1 MLSHENF
8 GKGER
13 LVFVHG
19 FTQTR
24 HSWRTIANRLSAN
37 NEIVLVDAPNHG
49 DSSDVSL
56 NLESGANAII
66 EVGGDATYIG
76 YSLGGRLCLTA
87 ALSNTKN
94 INRLVLVSATAG
106 IEESTERQSRIASD
120 DKLATRITQIGVSAF
135 IEEWLALPMF
145 AGLTNATNQRD
156 LRLNNTA
163 IALASSLRL
172 CGAGKQQPTWS
183 RLNELKM
190 PVLLIAGERDTK
202 FVELATRMTESIGGN
217 AHLKIIGN
225 CGHTP
230 HLEQPEQFLE
240 VMTSFLNT

>member
-1 MLSHENF
+1 MLTSDHF

-24 HSWRTIANRLSAN
+24 DSWRTIAQRLSTD

-49 DSSDVSL
+49 DSSDISL
-56 NLESGANAII
+56 NLEAGANAII
-66 EVGGDATYIG
+66 DVGGDATYIG
-76 YSLGGRLCLTA
+76 YSLGARFCLTA
-87 ALSNTKN
+87 ALSNAQRVK
-94 INRLVLVSATAG
+94 RLVLISATAG
-106 IEESTERQSRIASD
+106 IDNSSERQSRIVSD
-120 DKLATRITQIGVSAF
+120 EQLATRITQIGVSAF
-135 IEEWLALPMF
+135 IDEWLALPMF
-145 AGLTNATNQRD
+145 AGLTHETNQREF
-156 LRLNNTA
+156 RLNNTA

-183 RLNELKM
+183 RLTELKM

-202 FVELATRMTESIGGN
+202 FVELATRMAESIGSH
-217 AHLKIIGN
+217 AQLKIIAD

-230 HLEQPEQFLE
+230 HLEQPDQFLE
-240 VMTSFLNT
+240 VARSFLKH

>member
-1 MLSHENF
+1 MLTSDKF

-24 HSWRTIANRLSAN
+24 DSWRAIAQRLSAD
-37 NEIVLVDAPNHG
+37 NEIVLIDAPNHG
-49 DSSDVSL
+49 DSSDISL
-56 NLESGANAII
+56 NLETGANAIV
-66 EVGGDATYIG
+66 EVGGEATYIG

-87 ALSNTKN
+87 ALSNKERVK
-94 INRLVLVSATAG
+94 RLVLISATAG
-106 IEESTERQSRIASD
+106 IENTSERQSRIASD
-120 DKLATRITQIGVSAF
+120 EQLATRITQIGVSAF
-135 IEEWLALPMF
+135 IDEWLAMPLF
-145 AGLTNATNQRD
+145 SGLTDGTNQRA

-183 RLNELKM
+183 RLNELRM

-202 FVELATRMTESIGGN
+202 FVKLATQMNGSIGDH
-217 AHLKIIGN
+217 AQLKIIGD

-230 HLEQPEQFLE
+230 HLEQPERFLE
-240 VMTSFLNT
+240 VMKSFLKA